1 MSRASRIVIADD
13 HPIFRQGLRQVIE
26 KDEELSVVGEAE
38 DGEAALAQIDALQP
52 DIVILDID
60 MPKLDGFQ
68 VVKKIHEKAISVKI
82 IFLTMHKG
90 EDMFNEALDLGV
102 PGYVLKESAVVDIIQ
117 SIKGVVGGRNF
128 ISPQLMEYLLN
139 RRNRAD
145 SLLKRKPSLHSLTP
159 TEKKI
164 LLLISEHKT
173 SREIAGEL
181 FISIRTVEN
190 HRNNICQKLELK
202 GSHSLIKFALDN
214 KSELRG

>member
-26 KDEELSVVGEAE
+26 KDEELTVVGEAE
-38 DGEAALAQIDALQP
+38 DGEAALAQIHALQP

-82 IFLTMHKG
+82 VFLTMHKG

-117 SIKGVVGGRNF
+117 SIKSVVGGRNF
-128 ISPQLMEYLLN
+128 ISPQLMDYLLN

-145 SLLKRKPSLHSLTP
+145 SLLKRKPSLHNLTP

>member
-1 MSRASRIVIADD
+1 MSCERRIVIADD

-26 KDEELSVVGEAE
+26 KDAELCVVGEAE
-38 DGEAALAQIDALQP
+38 DGEAAIARVHELQP

-68 VVKKIHEKAISVKI
+68 VVKKIHEKMLPVKT

-117 SIKGVVGGRNF
+117 SIKTVAAGKNF
-128 ISPQLMEYLLN
+128 ISPQLMDYLLN

-145 SLLKRKPSLHSLTP
+145 ALLKRKPSLQNLTP

-164 LLLISEHKT
+164 LLMISEHKT
-173 SREIAGEL
+173 SREIATEL

-190 HRNNICQKLELK
+190 HRNNICQKLGLK
-202 GSHSLIKFALDN
+202 GSHSLIKFALDH
-214 KSELRG
+214 KSDLRG

>member
-1 MSRASRIVIADD
+1 MNRASRIVIADD

-26 KDEELSVVGEAE
+26 KDQELCVVGEAE
-38 DGEAALAQIDALQP
+38 DGQAALAQIQQLQP

-60 MPKLDGFQ
+60 MPKLDGFE
-68 VVKKIHEKAISVKI
+68 VVKKIQEMALPVKT

-102 PGYVLKESAVVDIIQ
+102 PGYVLKESAVIDIIQ
-117 SIKGVVGGRNF
+117 SIKTIAAGKNF
-128 ISPQLMEYLLN
+128 ISPLLTDYLMN

-145 SLLKRKPSLHSLTP
+145 SLLKRKPSLHNLTP

-173 SREIAGEL
+173 SREIAADL

-190 HRNNICQKLELK
+190 HRNNICQKLGLK

>member
-1 MSRASRIVIADD
+1 MSCERRIVIADD

-26 KDEELSVVGEAE
+26 KDEQLCVVGEAE
-38 DGEAALAQIDALQP
+38 DGESAIAKIQELKP

-68 VVKKIHEKAISVKI
+68 VVKKMHEKTLSVKT

-117 SIKGVVGGRNF
+117 SIKTVASGKNF
-128 ISPQLMEYLLN
+128 ISPQLTDYLLN

-145 SLLKRKPSLHSLTP
+145 SLLKRKPTLHNLTP

-173 SREIAGEL
+173 SREIAAEL

-190 HRNNICQKLELK
+190 HRNNICQKLALK

>member
-1 MSRASRIVIADD
+1 MNRACRIVIADD

-26 KDEELSVVGEAE
+26 KDQELCVVGEAE
-38 DGEAALAQIDALQP
+38 DGQAALTQIQQLQP

-60 MPKLDGFQ
+60 MPKLDGFE
-68 VVKKIHEKAISVKI
+68 VVKKIQEMALPVKT

-102 PGYVLKESAVVDIIQ
+102 PGYVLKESAVIDIIQ
-117 SIKGVVGGRNF
+117 SIKTIAAGKNF
-128 ISPQLMEYLLN
+128 ISPLLTDYLMN

-145 SLLKRKPSLHSLTP
+145 SLLKRKPSLHNLTP

-173 SREIAGEL
+173 SREIAADL

-190 HRNNICQKLELK
+190 HRNNICQKLGLK